1 MGLEFGIDLR
11 CCIES
16 KSLQLLCLDS
26 EYSNSD
32 AGIVNCSLLGRE
44 SVSVLRH
51 LIIAKVWLAA
61 GNCANKG
68 SLRKRTSVIICLF
81 NVLVLR
87 QGCTL

>member
-1 MGLEFGIDLR
+1 MRYRAGLDFGIDLR

-26 EYSNSD
+26 GRWYNKLFPVRKGVSASAQTPD
-32 AGIVNCSLLGRE
+32 HSQSVAGS
-44 SVSVLRH
+44 S
-51 LIIAKVWLAA
+51 
-61 GNCANKG
+61 NCANKG
-68 SLRKRTSVIICLF
+68 SLRERTSVIICLF